1 MKGRNARVYAVVRR
15 IPKGRVATYGD
26 IATLAGLDGMP
37 RQVGY
42 ALHALPTRSTVPWHR
57 VVNARGEISARKV
70 PGPELDQRLRLEL
83 EGIRF
88 DARGRLSLRTYRWRQ
103 PKPDS
108 ISQRPKPTP
117 RKVRV
122 ALGRR
127 RS

>member
-15 IPKGRVATYGD
+15 IPKGRVATYGE

-42 ALHALPTRSTVPWHR
+42 ALHALPPRSTVPWHR

-88 DARGRLSLRTYRWRQ
+88 DTRGRMSLRTYRWLRRERL
-103 PKPDS
+103 
-108 ISQRPKPTP
+108 ISKRPRPKG
-117 RKVRV
+117 RKSPASVP
-122 ALGRR
+122 
-127 RS
+127 